1 MKVQDVMTREVES
14 LSPESNLAQAA
25 TIMWNRDCGI
35 VPIVEHSPRRL
46 VGVLTDRDICI
57 ATATRHREP
66 AEVSVGDAMTPE
78 PRTCAPSDD
87 IHVALNTMK
96 QAQVHRLPV
105 VDPEGALVGMLS
117 LNDCILSAAKAERRT
132 DAALTYRDVMDV
144 LRTISTHRDKAD
156 LLATTP

>member
-1 MKVQDVMTREVES
+1 MKVQDVMSWEVES
-14 LSPESNLAQAA
+14 CGPESNLAQAA
-25 TIMWNRDCGI
+25 MIMWRRDCGI
-35 VPIVEHSPRRL
+35 VPIVENPGRRI

-57 ATATRHREP
+57 AAATRHLEP
-66 AEVSVGDAMTPE
+66 AQVPAREAMTPE
-78 PRTCAPSDD
+78 PRTCSPADD

-132 DAALTYRDVMDV
+132 DAAITYREVMDV
-144 LRTISTHRDKAD
+144 LKAISTHREKSD
-156 LLATTP
+156 LMATA